1 MDLLSIQHLA
11 KKENNSY
18 LLQDIHFTLT
28 HGERIAIAGETGSGK
43 TTLLKLIGGLL
54 QPDEGAVFFE
64 GQRVLGPWEKLI
76 PGHPRIA
83 YLSQHFELRNNYRV
97 EEELESRNLL
107 TAEEASR
114 VYQLCRIDHLLKR
127 KTTQL
132 SGGERQRIVLAAWL
146 TRSPDL
152 LLLDEPYSN
161 LDAHHRAIIRTVLQD
176 VYEELHTNMILVSH
190 EAADVLSWADRVLI
204 VKDGQLVQDGSP
216 ASLYRYPDNEY
227 VAGLLGPYN
236 LISENTAQTL
246 WGRGWVNA
254 GEKKILIR
262 PEQLMLVNR
271 DEPHIKG
278 RVKQVLYYGSHS
290 MIIIQ
295 AGEQLLQVQS
305 AISTLQAGDEV
316 YISAGLNNPWFLNG

>member
-1 MDLLSIQHLA
+1 MDLLSVQHLA
-11 KKENNSY
+11 KKESNNY
-18 LLQDIHFTLT
+18 LLQDIHFTLPP
-28 HGERIAIAGETGSGK
+28 GERIAIAGETGSGK

-107 TAEEASR
+107 PEQDATR
-114 VYQLCRIDHLLKR
+114 IYQLCRIDHLLKR

-161 LDAHHRAIIRTVLQD
+161 LDTHHRAIIRAVLHD
-176 VYEELHTNMILVSH
+176 VYQELHTNMILVSH
-190 EAADVLSWADRVLI
+190 EAADMLSWADRVLVLKEGKI
-204 VKDGQLVQDGSP
+204 VQEGSP
-216 ASLYRYPDNEY
+216 SALYRYPDNEY
-227 VAGLLGPYN
+227 VAGLFGPYN
-236 LISENTAQTL
+236 IISANTAKAL
-246 WGRGWVNA
+246 WGNGWVNPKENKA
-254 GEKKILIR
+254 LLR
-262 PEQLMLVNR
+262 PEQLLLVNS
-271 DEPHIKG
+271 DEPNIKG
-278 RVKQVLYYGSHS
+278 KVKQVLYYGSYS

-305 AISTLQAGDEV
+305 AISTLQPGDEV
-316 YISAGLNNPWFLNG
+316 SVSAGLNNPWLLNG